1 MGSVGVETGY
11 TAFVTPPVAL
21 LWIGLAP
28 WRPELESEVV
38 LLRHIVFSRAETSV
52 GVDLFDETVAKLEGC
67 DEDVVEVDEGVV
79 NDSAAERLG
88 SVLI

>member
-1 MGSVGVETGY
+1 M
-11 TAFVTPPVAL
+11 
-21 LWIGLAP
+21 
-28 WRPELESEVV
+28 
-38 LLRHIVFSRAETSV
+38 FSRAETSV

>member
-1 MGSVGVETGY
+1 M
-11 TAFVTPPVAL
+11 
-21 LWIGLAP
+21 
-28 WRPELESEVV
+28 
-38 LLRHIVFSRAETSV
+38 FSRAEASV